1 MSHFSLWSFKHK
13 EGGKCPITYLSDSRG
28 IFAFAEQNAW
38 QFYLIVTLP
47 KSIYTETAWR
57 DLLWLV
63 WKLHQHSQELEKKPL
78 ITQTCH
84 NHLKDVSLKAIFPKW
99 HRQTWAVGSKASAL
113 LCEHSLLLF
122 GKSWDHCATHSV
134 FPRLLFL
141 VVENTQKASCVGRI
155 HIRFPSQSSA

>member
-1 MSHFSLWSFKHK
+1 MVLQAQRRRKVSNYLLKRFQGNICLCRT
-13 EGGKCPITYLSDSRG
+13 KCMTILSYCDPS
-28 IFAFAEQNAW
+28 Q
-38 QFYLIVTLP
+38 
-47 KSIYTETAWR
+47 SIYTETAWP
-57 DLLWLV
+57 DLLLLV

-155 HIRFPSQSSA
+155 HIRFTSQSSA